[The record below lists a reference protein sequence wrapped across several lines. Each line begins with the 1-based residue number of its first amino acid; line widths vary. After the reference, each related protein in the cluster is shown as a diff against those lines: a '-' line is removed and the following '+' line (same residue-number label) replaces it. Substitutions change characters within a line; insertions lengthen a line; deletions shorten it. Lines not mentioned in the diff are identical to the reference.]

1 VSRCTAGQNRRSNDR
16 HRWSAAKAR
25 RGGGRDT
32 QGGGNRIRV
41 YSNPCCT
48 LFLQMPLLEVS
59 PRGALQWSCIFG
71 YLGIRA
77 LSRVPSLFLCAYDK
91 GP

>member
-48 LFLQMPLLEVS
+48 VLTNAS
-59 PRGALQWSCIFG
+59 FG
-71 YLGIRA
+71 GQ
-77 LSRVPSLFLCAYDK
+77 P
-91 GP
+91 

>member
-1 VSRCTAGQNRRSNDR
+1 VSRCTAGQNRCSNDR
-16 HRWSAAKAR
+16 HRWSAAKA

-48 LFLQMPLLEVS
+48 VLTTATFGGVS
-59 PRGALQWSCIFG
+59 PRGPSMALRFW
-71 YLGIRA
+71 
-77 LSRVPSLFLCAYDK
+77 VPRHK
-91 GP
+91 GSK

>member
-32 QGGGNRIRV
+32 QRGGNRIRV
-41 YSNPCCT
+41 YSKPVA
-48 LFLQMPLLEVS
+48 LSLQMPLLEVS

-71 YLGIRA
+71 NLGTRA
-77 LSRVPSLFLCAYDK
+77 LNIGPSLFLCAYD
-91 GP
+91 